1 MSVKLAAMTAV
12 RHAAGVKRRVSD
24 VALKTTAI
32 ATGHRRLP
40 GLGGWLT
47 AAG

>member
-24 VALKTTAI
+24 VALTTEAVNFGE
-32 ATGHRRLP
+32 TG
-40 GLGGWLT
+40 
-47 AAG
+47 